1 MKHCGTV
8 RLETERLVLRR
19 FTAEDAQAMYRNW
32 ASDGEVT
39 RFLTWP
45 AHAGPE
51 VSKAVLEEW
60 VRAYESESFY
70 QWAIVPKEPETG
82 PVGSISAVSV
92 NDSISMV
99 HVSYCIGRRWW
110 HRGITSEALK
120 AVIDFFFDRVG
131 ANRIESRHDP
141 RNPRSLTQNFITGL
155 ARTGDGELVATSLFG
170 FNIYNPVPDDFD
182 RIGSKL
188 ATCSLLKGLAALRKY
203 LHAGLSLVLSTS
215 SIKRSENMM

>member
-141 RNPRSLTQNFITGL
+141 RNPRSGL
-155 ARTGDGELVATSLFG
+155 VMRRCGMTYEGTMRSA
-170 FNIYNPVPDDFD
+170 D
-182 RIGSKL
+182 RNNQGICD
-188 ATCSLLKGLAALRKY
+188 AAFYAILKSDR
-203 LHAGLSLVLSTS
+203 
-215 SIKRSENMM
+215 